1 MRVINV
7 CMYVHKETAWHSTVG
22 TPYNLKQRVQPKLW
36 SSNDKPHTPKY
47 ENVESKIHVYEKLG
61 KIRPKAKLKYEQTIS
76 KTWKFNVHFVHLRK
90 MIRGLR
96 SPDYLPCLG
105 PGVIQDPTFRG
116 WWTEVSIKRTVR
128 AFLSELKHKTTA
140 VEGEYALLQNFI
152 IGFMKFQGH
161 FGRGGHSDTTGQLY
175 VRPWRLYISWKGP
188 GLKLKRLSGIQNS
201 FGRPC
206 PFQFAVFMWR
216 FVADYNGLL
225 TVVCSLYC

>member
-90 MIRGLR
+90 MIGDFVPRTTYLVLVRALSRTPHSGVGGRKSR
-96 SPDYLPCLG
+96 SREQSAHFCQSLSTKPQQSRESMHCFRTLSSDLWNFKVTLVVADTRTLLASYTYV
-105 PGVIQDPTFRG
+105 PGV
-116 WWTEVSIKRTVR
+116 
-128 AFLSELKHKTTA
+128 
-140 VEGEYALLQNFI
+140 
-152 IGFMKFQGH
+152 
-161 FGRGGHSDTTGQLY
+161 
-175 VRPWRLYISWKGP
+175 YISAEKDRDW
-188 GLKLKRLSGIQNS
+188 N
-201 FGRPC
+201 
-206 PFQFAVFMWR
+206 
-216 FVADYNGLL
+216 
-225 TVVCSLYC
+225 